1 MKKIT
6 ITLVIGS
13 LSLIAVGVRFA
24 PPLSDI
30 DRIVFGKEG
39 RYSDIAIMER
49 IMDRNAFANLPAGFY
64 GYRHDY
70 KNGRWI
76 RCLTTDSHHGGGT
89 VGVLESN
96 GQRHFYFGHV
106 CGGGE
111 GLPITYGEDNY
122 VPDQSHYPQAMG
134 THLVKIK

>member
-1 MKKIT
+1 MKKIAM
-6 ITLVIGS
+6 TLVVGS
-13 LSLIAVGVRFA
+13 LSLIAIGVFFS
-24 PPLSDI
+24 PSLHDI

-39 RYSDIAIMER
+39 RYSDIATMER
-49 IMDRNAFANLPAGFY
+49 IMDNNGFSKLPSGFY

-70 KNGRWI
+70 RNGSWI

-111 GLPITYGEDNY
+111 GLPITYGDNKFE
-122 VPDQSHYPQAMG
+122 PDQSKYRQAMG
-134 THLVKIK
+134 TSLVKVK